1 MPRSR
6 RSAWRRSPTG
16 RHARLSAG
24 QKRRL
29 ALSRLALSD
38 APLWL
43 LDEPVTAL
51 DTEAR
56 AAFVALLKRHLAA
69 GRLAIIATHEP
80 LAIEAPVMQ
89 IGARAMSAFVAL
101 LKRDLVLSLR
111 QGIDA
116 WVVVLFF
123 LAAGILFPFA
133 IGPEP
138 DALMQVSTGVVL
150 SMAALAALLSL
161 DRLYQ
166 GDFEDGSLDL
176 MALGP
181 LPLELAALAKALAHW
196 LSTGLPLLVAAPL
209 LALMLNAPAGSY
221 WPMLLALA
229 LATPALS
236 LLGGLGAALDLGQP
250 ARRHPAHVCSS
261 CRSMCGC

>member
-1 MPRSR
+1 
-6 RSAWRRSPTG
+6 
-16 RHARLSAG
+16 
-24 QKRRL
+24 
-29 ALSRLALSD
+29 
-38 APLWL
+38 
-43 LDEPVTAL
+43 
-51 DTEAR
+51 
-56 AAFVALLKRHLAA
+56 
-69 GRLAIIATHEP
+69 
-80 LAIEAPVMQ
+80 
-89 IGARAMSAFVAL
+89 MSAFVAL
-101 LKRDLVLSLR
+101 LKRDLVLSYR

-138 DALMQVSTGVVL
+138 NALMRVSTGVVL

-221 WPMLLALA
+221 GPMLLALA

-236 LLGGLGAALDLGQP
+236 LLGGLGAALTLGSRRGGILLTLLILPLYVPVLIFAAGTISRSLLTEGDPTGALLLLGGVDLGLLAITPWATAAALRQ
-250 ARRHPAHVCSS
+250 ALR
-261 CRSMCGC
+261 

>member
-1 MPRSR
+1 
-6 RSAWRRSPTG
+6 
-16 RHARLSAG
+16 
-24 QKRRL
+24 
-29 ALSRLALSD
+29 
-38 APLWL
+38 
-43 LDEPVTAL
+43 
-51 DTEAR
+51 
-56 AAFVALLKRHLAA
+56 
-69 GRLAIIATHEP
+69 
-80 LAIEAPVMQ
+80 
-89 IGARAMSAFVAL
+89 MSAFLAL
-101 LKRDLVLSLR
+101 LLRDLVLSYR

-138 DALMQVSTGVVL
+138 NALMRVSTGVVL

-181 LPLELAALAKALAHW
+181 LPLELVALAKALTHW

-209 LALMLNAPAGSY
+209 LALMLNAPLAGY
-221 WPMLLALA
+221 GPLLAALA

-236 LLGGLGAALDLGQP
+236 LLGGLGAALTLGSRRGGILLTLLILPLYVPVLIFAAGVIDRAALMGGDVTAPLLLLAGLDLGLLAITPWASAAALRQ
-250 ARRHPAHVCSS
+250 ALR
-261 CRSMCGC
+261 

>member
-1 MPRSR
+1 
-6 RSAWRRSPTG
+6 
-16 RHARLSAG
+16 
-24 QKRRL
+24 
-29 ALSRLALSD
+29 
-38 APLWL
+38 
-43 LDEPVTAL
+43 
-51 DTEAR
+51 
-56 AAFVALLKRHLAA
+56 
-69 GRLAIIATHEP
+69 
-80 LAIEAPVMQ
+80 
-89 IGARAMSAFVAL
+89 MSAFLAL
-101 LKRDLVLSLR
+101 LRRDLVLSYR

-138 DALMQVSTGVVL
+138 NALMRVSTGVVL

-196 LSTGLPLLVAAPL
+196 LSTGLPLLIAAPI
-209 LALMLNAPAGSY
+209 LALMLNAPDASY
-221 WPMLLALA
+221 GPMLLALA

-236 LLGGLGAALDLGQP
+236 LLGGLGAALTLGSRRGGILLTLLILPLYVPVLIFAAGIISRRVLAGADSTGPLLLLAGLDLGLLAITPWATAAALRQ
-250 ARRHPAHVCSS
+250 ALR
-261 CRSMCGC
+261 

>member
-1 MPRSR
+1 
-6 RSAWRRSPTG
+6 
-16 RHARLSAG
+16 
-24 QKRRL
+24 
-29 ALSRLALSD
+29 
-38 APLWL
+38 
-43 LDEPVTAL
+43 
-51 DTEAR
+51 
-56 AAFVALLKRHLAA
+56 
-69 GRLAIIATHEP
+69 
-80 LAIEAPVMQ
+80 
-89 IGARAMSAFVAL
+89 MSAFLAL
-101 LKRDLVLSLR
+101 LKRDLVLSYR

-138 DALMQVSTGVVL
+138 NALMRVSTGVVL

-181 LPLELAALAKALAHW
+181 LPLELAAVAKALAHW

-221 WPMLLALA
+221 GPMLLALA

-236 LLGGLGAALDLGQP
+236 LLGGLGAALTLGSRRGGILLTLLILPLYVPVLIFAAGSISRSLSGEGDPTGALLLLGGVDLGLLAITPWATGAALRQ
-250 ARRHPAHVCSS
+250 AVR
-261 CRSMCGC
+261 

>member
-1 MPRSR
+1 
-6 RSAWRRSPTG
+6 
-16 RHARLSAG
+16 
-24 QKRRL
+24 
-29 ALSRLALSD
+29 
-38 APLWL
+38 
-43 LDEPVTAL
+43 
-51 DTEAR
+51 
-56 AAFVALLKRHLAA
+56 
-69 GRLAIIATHEP
+69 
-80 LAIEAPVMQ
+80 
-89 IGARAMSAFVAL
+89 MSAFVAL
-101 LKRDLVLSLR
+101 LRRDLVLSYR

-138 DALMQVSTGVVL
+138 NALMRVSTGVVL

-166 GDFEDGSLDL
+166 NDFEDGSLDL

-181 LPLELAALAKALAHW
+181 LPLELAALAKALGHW

-209 LALMLNAPAGSY
+209 LALMLNAPAESY
-221 WPMLLALA
+221 GPMLLALA

-236 LLGGLGAALDLGQP
+236 LLGGLGAALTLGSRRGGILLTLLILPLYVPVLIFAAGIISRSLLLEGDPTGALLLLCGLDLGLLAITPWATAAALRQ
-250 ARRHPAHVCSS
+250 ALR
-261 CRSMCGC
+261 

>member
-1 MPRSR
+1 
-6 RSAWRRSPTG
+6 
-16 RHARLSAG
+16 
-24 QKRRL
+24 
-29 ALSRLALSD
+29 
-38 APLWL
+38 
-43 LDEPVTAL
+43 
-51 DTEAR
+51 
-56 AAFVALLKRHLAA
+56 
-69 GRLAIIATHEP
+69 
-80 LAIEAPVMQ
+80 
-89 IGARAMSAFVAL
+89 MSAFLAL
-101 LKRDLVLSLR
+101 LKRDLVLSYR

-138 DALMQVSTGVVL
+138 NALMRVSTGVVL

-221 WPMLLALA
+221 GPMLLALA

-236 LLGGLGAALDLGQP
+236 LLGGLGAALTLGSRRGGILLTLLILPLYVPVLIFAAGVISRSLLAEGDPTGALLLLGGVDLGLLAITPWATGAALRQ
-250 ARRHPAHVCSS
+250 ALR
-261 CRSMCGC
+261 

>member
-1 MPRSR
+1 
-6 RSAWRRSPTG
+6 
-16 RHARLSAG
+16 
-24 QKRRL
+24 
-29 ALSRLALSD
+29 
-38 APLWL
+38 
-43 LDEPVTAL
+43 
-51 DTEAR
+51 
-56 AAFVALLKRHLAA
+56 
-69 GRLAIIATHEP
+69 
-80 LAIEAPVMQ
+80 
-89 IGARAMSAFVAL
+89 MSAFVAL
-101 LKRDLVLSLR
+101 LKRDLVLSYR

-138 DALMQVSTGVVL
+138 DALMRVSTGVVL

-181 LPLELAALAKALAHW
+181 LPLELTALAKALAHW
-196 LSTGLPLLVAAPL
+196 LSTGLPLLIAAPL
-209 LALMLNAPAGSY
+209 LALMLNAPPGSY
-221 WPMLLALA
+221 GPMLLALA

-236 LLGGLGAALDLGQP
+236 LLGGLGAALTLGSRRGGILLTLLILPLYVPVLIFAAGVISRSLLAEGDPTGALLLLGGVDLGLLAITPWATGAALRQ
-250 ARRHPAHVCSS
+250 ALR
-261 CRSMCGC
+261 

>member
-1 MPRSR
+1 
-6 RSAWRRSPTG
+6 
-16 RHARLSAG
+16 
-24 QKRRL
+24 
-29 ALSRLALSD
+29 
-38 APLWL
+38 
-43 LDEPVTAL
+43 
-51 DTEAR
+51 
-56 AAFVALLKRHLAA
+56 
-69 GRLAIIATHEP
+69 
-80 LAIEAPVMQ
+80 
-89 IGARAMSAFVAL
+89 MSAFLAL
-101 LKRDLVLSLR
+101 LRRDLVLSYR

-138 DALMQVSTGVVL
+138 NALMRVSTGVVL

-196 LSTGLPLLVAAPL
+196 LSTGLPLLIAAPV
-209 LALMLNAPAGSY
+209 LALMLNAPTESY
-221 WPMLLALA
+221 GPMLLALA

-236 LLGGLGAALDLGQP
+236 LLGGLGAALTLGSRRGGILLTLLILPLYVPVLIFAAGIISRSILAEGDPTGALLLLSGIDLGLLAITPWATAAALRQ
-250 ARRHPAHVCSS
+250 ALR
-261 CRSMCGC
+261 

>member
-1 MPRSR
+1 
-6 RSAWRRSPTG
+6 
-16 RHARLSAG
+16 
-24 QKRRL
+24 
-29 ALSRLALSD
+29 
-38 APLWL
+38 
-43 LDEPVTAL
+43 
-51 DTEAR
+51 
-56 AAFVALLKRHLAA
+56 
-69 GRLAIIATHEP
+69 
-80 LAIEAPVMQ
+80 
-89 IGARAMSAFVAL
+89 MSAFLAL
-101 LKRDLVLSLR
+101 LRRDLVLTYR

-123 LAAGILFPFA
+123 LAAGILVPFA

-138 DALMQVSTGVVL
+138 NALMRVSTGVVM

-196 LSTGLPLLVAAPL
+196 LSTGLPLLIAAPL
-209 LALMLNAPAGSY
+209 LALMLNAPLESY
-221 WPMLLALA
+221 GPMLLALA

-236 LLGGLGAALDLGQP
+236 LLGGLGAALTLGSRRGGILLTLLILPLYVPVLIFAAGIISRSITAQGDPTGALLLLGGVDLGLLAITP
-250 ARRHPAHVCSS
+250 WATGAALRLALR
-261 CRSMCGC
+261 